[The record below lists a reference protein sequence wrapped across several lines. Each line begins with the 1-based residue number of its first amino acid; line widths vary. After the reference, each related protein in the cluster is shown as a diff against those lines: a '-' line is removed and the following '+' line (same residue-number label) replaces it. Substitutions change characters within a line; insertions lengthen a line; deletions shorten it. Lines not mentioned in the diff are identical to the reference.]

1 MVSDTLLGMSTPL
14 PHALPQALTRSRR
27 QFGPLILAL
36 SLLAAAAAPR
46 PATAQGPSPA
56 AASPGVPTAM
66 VAEGPDATELVLTGA
81 IEAVRQVTLAA
92 QVSGNVLV
100 LAVKAGDR
108 VRSGQLIARI
118 DDRSSQA
125 GLRASSAGVDQAQA
139 QWQNARTQFERSRE
153 LRQQGFVSQAAVDA
167 AQTQFLAAE
176 AGLAQAQAG
185 RSQAALVTGFSSVAA
200 PFDGVVLSV
209 HTEAGELA
217 TPGRPLVTVY
227 APGRMRAVVEV
238 PASRSSVAR
247 DAPRTEVQLPDGR
260 WIAPTLR
267 AEMPGADPV
276 SQTAQW
282 RLDLP
287 PAVAA
292 SLAPG
297 QSVQVRFSGAAAS
310 PQAVRRPRIP
320 ASAVLQ
326 RGELTAVYAV
336 HEGRFV
342 LRPVRLGPD
351 TGSGSFEVLA
361 GLRAGERFAVD
372 AVRAGLAGAT
382 PAR

>member
-1 MVSDTLLGMSTPL
+1 MGPM
-14 PHALPQALTRSRR
+14 AMALTL
-27 QFGPLILAL
+27 F
-36 SLLAAAAAPR
+36 AAAGALRPGAA
-46 PATAQGPSPA
+46 QDVA
-56 AASPGVPTAM
+56 AASASASVPTAV
-66 VAEGPDATELVLTGA
+66 VAEGTDAAELSLTGA
-81 IEAVRQVTLAA
+81 IEAVRQVTLGA
-92 QVSGNVLV
+92 QVPGNVLV

-139 QWQNARTQFERSRE
+139 QWQNARTQLERARE
-153 LRQQGFVSQAAVDA
+153 LRQQGFVSQAALDA
-167 AQTQFLAAE
+167 AQTQFQAAE

-185 RSQAALVTGFSSVAA
+185 RSQAALVTGFSSVVA

-238 PASRSSVAR
+238 PASRSALAR
-247 DAPRTEVQLPDGR
+247 GAARTEVQLPDGR
-260 WIAPTLR
+260 WTAPSLR
-267 AEMPGADPV
+267 AEIPGADPV

-287 PAVAA
+287 PAVTAG
-292 SLAPG
+292 LTPG
-297 QSVQVRFSGAAAS
+297 QSVQVRFAGAAAG

-320 ASAVLQ
+320 ATAVLQ
-326 RGELTAVYAV
+326 RGELTAVYV
-336 HEGRFV
+336 VDGGRFL

-351 TGSGSFEVLA
+351 TGSGSVEVLA
-361 GLRAGERFAVD
+361 GLKAGERFAVD
-372 AVRAGLAGAT
+372 AVRAGLAGAA